1 MAGKPESCECVC
13 LVSLPN
19 MYTCCIML
27 QDWVR
32 GSLYLPCL
40 SSPWMQERS
49 GSTVPSILN
58 RMSTNDA
65 PPTYFKTNKFT
76 RGYQAIV
83 NSYGVANYGE
93 VNPSTS
99 RDWTCS
105 SSNTPTVVVLS
116 FMGITLWLIVYS
128 TLNCS
133 NSGFSLQLAHSMWGH
148 WLLNNT
154 FKMLVDVRQSEI
166 DVHMYYQ

>member
-99 RDWTCS
+99 RDWTGS
-105 SSNTPTVVVLS
+105 SSNTPTVTMAFDVPS
-116 FMGITLWLIVYS
+116 FMDIALWLIVYS

-133 NSGFSLQLAHSMWGH
+133 SSGFSLQLLEG
-148 WLLNNT
+148 T
-154 FKMLVDVRQSEI
+154 FYVRALIVKWYTPSKCL
-166 DVHMYYQ
+166 